1 MREII
6 MNFCG
11 YATAVLNMI
20 SYLPQII
27 KILKTRHADDVSVSS
42 WVLWVL
48 SAVIWMIYAVLDGGI
63 GILIAQFSELV
74 LTTAVFVLTLKYKDS
89 RKG

>member
-1 MREII
+1 
-6 MNFCG
+6 MNSCG
-11 YATAVLNMI
+11 YATAILNMI

-63 GILIAQFSELV
+63 GILIAQFFELV